1 MANFGEISGGKQWGL
16 ALGGTLLVCAAL
28 FFTYFKSQR
37 TANETAQAALAAKM
51 AENAQL
57 EPYRTKLTDID
68 RSIANL
74 KQQLEIERRIVPD
87 EKEVDGFM
95 HLLDAEALKAGIEL
109 RRFTAK
115 PTSSREFY
123 TEVPFEIEVDG
134 SYNSMINFFTQVSKL
149 ERIVNVSDL
158 LVANTKKG
166 TEAKAKHTYQYA
178 ANESVVATCTATTFF
193 SHDGPS
199 VTAAATVPVAAVA
212 TGGAPAAP
220 KGRT

>member
-1 MANFGEISGGKQWGL
+1 MANFGDISGGKQWGL
-16 ALGGTLLVCAAL
+16 AIGATALVCAGL

-37 TANETAQAALAAKM
+37 TANEAAQTALTAKT

-68 RSIANL
+68 RQIANL

-87 EKEVDGFM
+87 EKEVDGFIKM
-95 HLLDAEALKAGIEL
+95 LDAEALKAGVEL
-109 RRFTAK
+109 RRYTSK
-115 PTSSREFY
+115 PYSSREFY
-123 TEVPFEIEVDG
+123 TEVPFEIELDG

-149 ERIVNVSDL
+149 ERIVNISDL

-178 ANESVVATCTATTFF
+178 PNESVVATCTATTFF
-193 SHDGPS
+193 SHDSSS
-199 VTAAATVPVAAVA
+199 VTPAATLPVSAAASGSATV
-212 TGGAPAAP
+212 AP